1 MNKNEI
7 MLNNKDLEI
16 YSSVK
21 ANTIEEKKK
30 VYNALEQCDVLIND
44 IVGSEINIKDFY
56 IEKRQRE
63 EVDETTGE
71 VKQIVKYRTIIFDK
85 DGKTYATGSYG
96 IYNALRR
103 ICMVIGEPTYDEDV
117 IVKVAKKPM
126 GNGKSQL
133 TLVLV

>member
-1 MNKNEI
+1 MNNEL
-7 MLNNKDLEI
+7 MLNNNDLKI

-21 ANTIEEKKK
+21 ATTVEERKA
-30 VYNALEQCDVLIND
+30 VYNALEKCDVLLND
-44 IVGSEINIKDFY
+44 IVGTEINVKDFY
-56 IEKRQRE
+56 IEERQRE

-71 VKQIVKYRTIIFDK
+71 VKNVTKYRTILFDL

-96 IYNALRR
+96 VYNALRR
-103 ICMVIGEPTYDEDV
+103 ICLVYGEPTWTEGV
-117 IVKVAKKPM
+117 LVKVDKKPM

>member
-1 MNKNEI
+1 MNNEL
-7 MLNNKDLEI
+7 MLNNNDLKI

-21 ANTIEEKKK
+21 TTNVDERKAI
-30 VYNALEQCDVLIND
+30 YNALEKCDVLLND
-44 IVGSEINIKDFY
+44 IKGTEIRIKDFY
-56 IEKRQRE
+56 IEERQRT

-71 VKQIVKYRTIIFDK
+71 SKTITKYRTILFDT

-96 IYNALRR
+96 VYNALRR
-103 ICMVIGEPTYDEDV
+103 ICLVYGEPTWTDGV
-117 IVKVAKKPM
+117 LVKVDTKPI